1 MRWIHLSFVLC
12 IGSLAWAQD
21 QVRTATVCEVLASQK
36 TFEGQPVA
44 IVGRY
49 SLRETGRLLGED
61 DCSYA
66 GPATATAVKP
76 AVVTLR
82 LDRSGA
88 PHLAAAFAVEAPKL
102 DEKVRL
108 VHAHS
113 RLENFPF
120 GTPDYDRWAVVYG
133 KFEIQA
139 IQPARAV
146 LHYAGDSY
154 VVFLK

>member
-1 MRWIHLSFVLC
+1 MRWSHLPVFLC
-12 IGSLAWAQD
+12 VVGLAWSQD
-21 QVRTATVCEVLASQK
+21 QVRTATVCELLVSQK
-36 TFEGQPVA
+36 TFDGQPVA
-44 IVGRY
+44 VVGRY

-66 GPATATAVKP
+66 GPASSTAAKP

-133 KFEIQA
+133 KFEMQA
-139 IQPARAV
+139 NQPARAV
-146 LHYAGDSY
+146 LRYAGDSY
-154 VVFLK
+154 VIFLK